1 MLRRLPQKN
10 KTLNKGLKRFE
21 QAGHQSRVFQ
31 AKIARVER
39 KFAIAEKATI

>member
-10 KTLNKGLKRFE
+10 KTIDKRLTIFE
-21 QAGHQSRVFQ
+21 QAGYQSRVFQ